1 MQRQD
6 IKKQAG
12 SRLVDDAKSFSRVW
26 AIAMHS
32 RGPDIT
38 LPNVGIAITAH

>member
-1 MQRQD
+1 MQRRD
-6 IKKQAG
+6 TEKQAG

-32 RGPDIT
+32 SGLDEI
-38 LPNVGIAITAH
+38 LPNVGIPITAH